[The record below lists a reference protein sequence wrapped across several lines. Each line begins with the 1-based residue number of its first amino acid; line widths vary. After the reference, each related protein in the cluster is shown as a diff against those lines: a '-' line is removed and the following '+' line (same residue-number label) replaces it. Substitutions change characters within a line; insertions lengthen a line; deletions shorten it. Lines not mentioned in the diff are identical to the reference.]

1 MKPRPETLA
10 AQGGHPID
18 PATGALVPPIHT
30 STTFA
35 RHPDYALYGTPMY
48 ARDEAPTFR
57 PAEELLASLEAGAD
71 ALIFSSGMAAAVAV
85 FQALLAPGAHVVVS
99 RVIYWGLRGWMQRF
113 ARQWHVEVTEVDTS
127 DPAALAAALR
137 PGATRLV
144 WIETPANPTWD
155 VTDIG
160 RAAELAHAAGAPL
173 AVDSTVATPVFTRPI
188 ALGAD
193 LVMHSATKFLNGHGD
208 VVAGALVTARRDDRW
223 AAIRAQRHDAGAI
236 PGPFEAWLL
245 HRGMRTLFPRVR
257 QQAASALELATRLA
271 RHPAVTRVRYP
282 GLPDD
287 PGHAVA
293 RRQMDGGFGA
303 MLSVQC
309 GSRER
314 ALEVA
319 GRLEV
324 FVRATS
330 LGGTESLVEHRAS
343 VEPPESPVPKDL
355 LRVSVGL
362 EDVEDLYRD
371 FEQALR

>member
-1 MKPRPETLA
+1 MKPETFA
-10 AQGGHPID
+10 AQGGHTID
-18 PATGALVPPIHT
+18 PVTGALVPPIHT

-35 RHPDYALYGTPMY
+35 RRPDYQLYGSALY
-48 ARDEAPTFR
+48 ARDEAPTFQ
-57 PAEELLASLEAGAD
+57 PAEQLLAHLEGGAE
-71 ALIFSSGMAAAVAV
+71 ALIFSSGMAASAAV
-85 FQALLAPGAHVVVS
+85 FQGLLAPGAHAVVS
-99 RVIYWGLRGWMQRF
+99 RVIYWGLRGWILRF
-113 ARQWHVEVTEVDTS
+113 AKQWNVSITEVDSS
-127 DPAALAAALR
+127 DPEALEAAIR
-137 PGATRLV
+137 PGTRLV

-155 VTDIG
+155 VTDIE
-160 RAAELAHAAGAPL
+160 RAAQLAHARGAVL

-208 VVAGALVTARRDDRW
+208 VVAGALVTAKKDEAW
-223 AAIRAQRHDAGAI
+223 AAIRTQRHDGGAI

-257 QQAASALELATRLA
+257 AQAASALELATRLA
-271 RHPAVTRVRYP
+271 RHPQVARVRYP

-293 RRQMDGGFGA
+293 RRQMNGGFGA
-303 MLSVQC
+303 MMSVQC

-314 ALEVA
+314 ALSVA
-319 GRLEV
+319 AKLEV

-343 VEPPESPVPKDL
+343 VEPPDSPVPPDL

-362 EDVEDLYRD
+362 EDVEDLYKD
-371 FEQALR
+371 FDRALG